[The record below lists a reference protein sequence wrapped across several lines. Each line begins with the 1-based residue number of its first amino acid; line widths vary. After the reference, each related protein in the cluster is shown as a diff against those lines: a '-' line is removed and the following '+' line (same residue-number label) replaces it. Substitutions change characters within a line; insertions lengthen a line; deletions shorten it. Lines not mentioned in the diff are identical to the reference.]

1 MFWRVL
7 VALMKPCAL
16 LALFDLIRRFAEL
29 TGLQL
34 DLIDP
39 VSLAISHITGLPGNY
54 SAILLIGVVAL
65 GLFRILTAV
74 GRVAVSA
81 IPR

>member
-1 MFWRVL
+1 
-7 VALMKPCAL
+7 MKPFAL
-16 LALFDLIRRFAEL
+16 LALFDLIRRFAEI
-29 TGLQL
+29 TGLQI

-39 VSLAISHITGLPGNY
+39 VSQAISHITRLPSNY
-54 SAILLIGVVAL
+54 SAIFVIGLVAL
-65 GLFRILTAV
+65 SLFRILTAV